1 MTVTA
6 EGSLPEGA
14 LELVSGSRLALTQK
28 SISRDTA
35 GLPAPGAL
43 EGNCSGGPW
52 SSQVSHRNVCTHSLS
67 CRKSSKYFVNLSICC
82 FLKP

>member
-14 LELVSGSRLALTQK
+14 LELVSGSHLAPTQK
-28 SISRDTA
+28 SVSRDTA

-43 EGNCSGGPW
+43 GGNCSRGSLVFTGF
-52 SSQVSHRNVCTHSLS
+52 SQECLHSLS
-67 CRKSSKYFVNLSICC
+67 CRKSSEYFVNLSICC